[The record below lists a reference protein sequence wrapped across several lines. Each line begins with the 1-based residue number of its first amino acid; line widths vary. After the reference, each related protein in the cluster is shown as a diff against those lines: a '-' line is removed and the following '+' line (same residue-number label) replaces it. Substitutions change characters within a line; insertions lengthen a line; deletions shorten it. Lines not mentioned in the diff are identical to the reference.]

1 VNVPAATPTGLPVVN
16 QALEPSWVRHGSA
29 TVQRDYQSALTF
41 EQTLVE
47 QLSQTMSSAST
58 EGESSGEG
66 EAGEGGASG
75 ALSSQLPQAL
85 SAGIMSAGGLGLAAQ
100 LTRGLE
106 GIGAMKAGSAA
117 GAIPSG
123 GGSSAASSSAAAA
136 TTAPAAPAAA
146 VSPLSGGTGAESAG
160 VLGT

>member
-1 VNVPAATPTGLPVVN
+1 VNVPGVTPTGLPVLN

-29 TVQRDYQSALTF
+29 AIQSDYQNALSF

-47 QLSQTMSSAST
+47 QLTQTMSSAGT

-75 ALSSQLPQAL
+75 ALSAELPQAL

-106 GIGAMKAGSAA
+106 GVQAMKAGS
-117 GAIPSG
+117 GAVAPSG
-123 GGSSAASSSAAAA
+123 GTSATAASAAAV
-136 TTAPAAPAAA
+136 TGAPAVPLAA
-146 VSPLSGGTGAESAG
+146 VSPQNGGTGAETAG
-160 VLGT
+160 VLGR